1 MEKVIVNALMIAAAF
16 LTGGAV
22 ASRFD
27 LVWGEVFGYC
37 GLLIAVLCG
46 IGVFGLW
53 ALNEADKERCE

>member
-16 LTGGAV
+16 LTGGTV

-27 LVWGEVFGYC
+27 AVWGEAVGLF
-37 GLLIAVLCG
+37 GLLIVVLC
-46 IGVFGLW
+46 IACVAGLW